1 MASHKD
7 SRTYKAAS
15 NALRSHLNPAPAPG
29 REGRSATPDT
39 RESLNIDT
47 RESPN
52 PGPAT
57 PNGAAP
63 KGIKKELS
71 EAGSAIKSAA
81 SEVGDVLHEVSPI
94 TVGKRIGAGAR
105 AQLDRLKD
113 VAGAAIK
120 EGKRVYHGEES
131 DVEHQTGGRG
141 IRTEE
146 TANAYR
152 EGMRQIFDSEE
163 GSTPEGSARLLKEL
177 SQKIYGTDYPPLSDD
192 MRLRLRRDRLEGE
205 EF

>member
-1 MASHKD
+1 MARNKD
-7 SRTYKAAS
+7 SLTYKTAS
-15 NALRSHLNPAPAPG
+15 NALRSHLNPAPAPS

-52 PGPAT
+52 PGPA
-57 PNGAAP
+57 AP
-63 KGIKKELS
+63 KGIKKELA
-71 EAGSAIKSAA
+71 EAGGAIKSAA

-94 TVGKRIGAGAR
+94 TVGRRIGEGAR
-105 AQLDRLKD
+105 ARLGHLKD

-146 TANAYR
+146 TATAYR
-152 EGMRQIFDSEE
+152 EGMRQILDSEE

-205 EF
+205 